1 MQGVLQR
8 AHARKPS
15 TRTRAPWLYAARCK
29 RALHVCRP
37 GAHTKAPRSG
47 HPPTHH
53 QDLHS
58 DLRACT
64 KEGVPVLLG
73 STRAQ
78 AKHVS
83 ENQEC
88 RLNLVQ
94 LRNDGR
100 RMREVYTQFEQR
112 ARRWQQEHQDT
123 LRKMQSG

>member
-1 MQGVLQR
+1 M
-8 AHARKPS
+8 
-15 TRTRAPWLYAARCK
+15 
-29 RALHVCRP
+29 
-37 GAHTKAPRSG
+37 
-47 HPPTHH
+47 
-53 QDLHS
+53 
-58 DLRACT
+58 
-64 KEGVPVLLG
+64 LLG